1 MYKNAYLL
9 TLKEVFNDTEKYLFL
24 DQKKANKFFRQA
36 IKQAFT
42 ENETKKDDNGN
53 NIKQCI
59 DAGIMESDP
68 YTATMES
75 VILID

>member
-1 MYKNAYLL
+1 MKQAYLL
-9 TLKEVFNDTEKYLFL
+9 TLKELYNDTEKYLFL
-24 DQKKANKFFRQA
+24 DQKKANSYLKKA
-36 IKQAFT
+36 IKAAFK
-42 ENETKKDDNGN
+42 ENETKKDDNNN

-59 DAGIMESDP
+59 DAGIMKSDP

>member
-9 TLKEVFNDTEKYLFL
+9 TLKELYNDTEKYIFL
-24 DQKKANKFFRQA
+24 DQKKANSYFRQA
-36 IKQAFT
+36 IKQAFK
-42 ENETKKDDNGN
+42 ENEVKKDNNNN

>member
-9 TLKEVFNDTEKYLFL
+9 TLKELYNDTEKYLFL
-24 DQKKANKFFRQA
+24 DQKKANSYFRKA

-42 ENETKKDDNGN
+42 ENEIKKDENGN

-68 YTATMES
+68 YIATMES
-75 VILID
+75 VTLIV

>member
-9 TLKEVFNDTEKYLFL
+9 TLKEVYNDTEKYLFL
-24 DQKKANKFFRQA
+24 DQKKANSYFRKA
-36 IKQAFT
+36 IKAAFT
-42 ENETKKDDNGN
+42 ENEIKKDENGN

-59 DAGIMESDP
+59 DAGVLECDP
-68 YTATMES
+68 YSATLEN

>member
-1 MYKNAYLL
+1 M
-9 TLKEVFNDTEKYLFL
+9 
-24 DQKKANKFFRQA
+24 NK
-36 IKQAFT
+36 IY
-42 ENETKKDDNGN
+42 
-53 NIKQCI
+53 KQCI